1 MKKRCTHCGKV
12 KNVDDFYN
20 DKNRPSGKHPW
31 CKSCQKQAQA
41 QWLAKP
47 GNRERDRSWH
57 QEWAKQPHVKKKRLD
72 YQKTEA
78 GKTVKWRAKIKAR
91 HGITQAEFDRRMS
104 AQNNL
109 CAACRGPFKNRRNT
123 HIDHCHKTNRVRDI
137 LCHNCNRALG
147 AVQDDEN
154 ILQALIDYLRR
165 HNATSISRIT
175 VCG

>member
-1 MKKRCTHCGKV
+1 
-12 KNVDDFYN
+12 
-20 DKNRPSGKHPW
+20 
-31 CKSCQKQAQA
+31 
-41 QWLAKP
+41 
-47 GNRERDRSWH
+47 
-57 QEWAKQPHVKKKRLD
+57 
-72 YQKTEA
+72 
-78 GKTVKWRAKIKAR
+78 
-91 HGITQAEFDRRMS
+91 MS